1 MRPSRRYNK
10 YSDGKLLGKCSLKI
24 TYHQPTY
31 LFSGKL
37 NRAGSVACRKS
48 HKSASCQAATE
59 WQGGKTNIRMKPE
72 LVKRQSCC
80 TLASNDGRQLQ
91 TSCRSSLTEYRYVQS
106 KRTNYETT
114 AISGLMD
121 GNRIRQFVKQIVI
134 TYLNGDC
141 LNQNAARLWRI
152 APEYLTWQ
160 RSSHSS
166 LSKGKPC
173 TWQRGTV
180 GLL

>member
-1 MRPSRRYNK
+1 MRPTTIRLIRRGNPK
-10 YSDGKLLGKCSLKI
+10 
-24 TYHQPTY
+24 
-31 LFSGKL
+31 
-37 NRAGSVACRKS
+37 GSIACRKS

-121 GNRIRQFVKQIVI
+121 GN
-134 TYLNGDC
+134 LNGDC

>member
-1 MRPSRRYNK
+1 MRPTTIRLIRRGNPK
-10 YSDGKLLGKCSLKI
+10 
-24 TYHQPTY
+24 
-31 LFSGKL
+31 
-37 NRAGSVACRKS
+37 GSIACRKS

-80 TLASNDGRQLQ
+80 TLASNDGRQIQ

>member
-1 MRPSRRYNK
+1 MRP
-10 YSDGKLLGKCSLKI
+10 
-24 TYHQPTY
+24 TT
-31 LFSGKL
+31 
-37 NRAGSVACRKS
+37 NRLIWRGNPKGSVACRQS
-48 HKSASCQAATE
+48 HKSANCQAATE
-59 WQGGKTNIRMKPE
+59 WRDGTTNMRMKPE

-80 TLASNDGRQLQ
+80 TLSSNDGRQLQ
-91 TSCRSSLTEYRYVQS
+91 TSFRSTLTEYGYVKS

-134 TYLNGDC
+134 THLNGDC
-141 LNQNAARLWRI
+141 LNQNAVWLWST

-160 RSSHSS
+160 RSSRSS

-173 TWQRGTV
+173 TWRRGTV